1 MALTTLDKVREWL
14 ALKNLNAPPP
24 EDLQRVLNAASTFVE
39 NYLGFKVLRHTVT
52 EQRDGNGKTEMMLK
66 EHYVLSFTSVTISGQ
81 AFPESPDYQQRGWRH
96 ADWWIMLQGGDVFPR
111 GRRNITLVY
120 EAGFDVVPADIEQAV
135 IDLCALRYKEKDRIG
150 IQSKSLAAE
159 TISFIITELSPSQRA
174 VLDKYRRVVP
184 V

>member
-1 MALTTLDKVREWL
+1 MALTTVAKVKEWL
-14 ALKNLNAPPP
+14 SLKVDPPA
-24 EDLQRVLNAASTFVE
+24 DLQLVLDAASAFVE
-39 NYLGFKVLRHTVT
+39 KYLGFPVLRHTVT
-52 EQRDGNGKTEMMLK
+52 EHRDGNGKTEMMLK
-66 EHYVLSFTSVTISGQ
+66 EHYVLSFTSVTINGQ

-96 ADWWIMLQGGDVFPR
+96 ADWWIMLQGGEVFPR

-150 IQSKSLAAE
+150 VQSKTLAAE
-159 TISFIITELSPSQRA
+159 TISFMISDLSQSQRA
-174 VLDKYRRVVP
+174 VLNKYRRVVP